1 MLITSLEN
9 NKIKEIRKL
18 TSKKY
23 RDRQNL
29 FLIEGEHLVLEAIKR
44 GYIKEILIEQ
54 NVDFPMD
61 VYKTYVTY
69 EILQKITNMNS
80 APKMIGICQKIE
92 EKPIGN
98 RLLLID
104 SLQDPGNLGTI
115 IRSAVAFN
123 VDTIVL
129 GNNTVDLYNEKVLR
143 ATQGLIFHINIIKRD
158 LKEFIEDIQKKG
170 YLVYGTKVTHGMPV
184 EQMDVNNKYA
194 LIVGNEGVGVSK
206 ELLDMCDDYIYI
218 PMNGNCESLN
228 VGVASSIILY
238 ELNKKFLN

>member
-170 YLVYGTKVTHGMPV
+170 YLVYGTKVTHGLPV

-218 PMNGNCESLN
+218 PMNVNCESLN